1 MRSFSVCNSNGR
13 SNSFVTACVFGSLGC
28 CLISWPLKQVL
39 GVSPSSYRCR
49 PSPAIWAAVPSYDKP
64 LLPRRQFSTLIVLLF
79 NTTNALVFF
88 YSDEKKNKTQ
98 NATLK
103 WRIKDCREEQR
114 NRSGNL
120 QNIPFHNSQA
130 DTKQM
135 QKVCSQSV
143 SLSAI
148 QSAGSIPYVVVLG
161 PVRMVLTMKRRRT
174 ERTNEKQ

>member
-39 GVSPSSYRCR
+39 GVSPSSQRCR
-49 PSPAIWAAVPSYDKP
+49 PSPALWAAVQSYDIP

-88 YSDEKKNKTQ
+88 YSEEKKNKTQ

-114 NRSGNL
+114 NKSGNL

-130 DTKQM
+130 GTK
-135 QKVCSQSV
+135 KCKRYAV
-143 SLSAI
+143 SLSV
-148 QSAGSIPYVVVLG
+148 SHFVCWLHSVCCCSG
-161 PVRMVLTMKRRRT
+161 PCSHGIDHETKENGT
-174 ERTNEKQ
+174 DK